1 MTDTYKQVSVRIFGR
16 DGAYTDHAAEALCT
30 QESVKKGNDGFGD
43 RGKAVYVLRGKA
55 VMPHAGDI
63 ITDGDRAREI
73 IETNICR
80 DLDGEIRAVKCTTF
94 N

>member
-1 MTDTYKQVSVRIFGR
+1 MTDTYKKVSVRTFGR

-30 QESVKKGNDGFGD
+30 EEGGKKGNDGFGD
-43 RGKAVYVLRGKA
+43 KGRAVYILRGKA

-63 ITDGDRAREI
+63 ITDGGRAREI
-73 IETNICR
+73 TEIKICR
-80 DLDGEIRAVKCTTF
+80 DLDGEIRAVKCVTF